1 MRNQIYWFI
10 SDLNLNFQSCSVETL
25 VAMDAIEHMASS
37 TTDLARAWESVPELR
52 RRAQRHELV
61 SSLYDMTFVWTKVD
75 TSKFISQYDFC
86 L

>member
-1 MRNQIYWFI
+1 M
-10 SDLNLNFQSCSVETL
+10 ETL

-61 SSLYDMTFVWTKVD
+61 SSLYDMTFV
-75 TSKFISQYDFC
+75 
-86 L
+86 